1 MGGGAGGNGVL
12 AGASVG
18 VAGKAAGDAGAVAG
32 NAGACAVAAGV
43 GVAGAGSGWPA
54 QPAAITAAAA
64 AKSIPA
70 LNATRIIRLNSQVRF
85 GWQVAAL
92 GDSGAGGVG
101 LARAGCR

>member
-1 MGGGAGGNGVL
+1 MGGGAGTGVL
-12 AGASVG
+12 AGAVVG
-18 VAGKAAGDAGAVAG
+18 VAGKAAGDAGVMAIGSGAG
-32 NAGACAVAAGV
+32 AVAAGV

-70 LNATRIIRLNSQVRF
+70 LNATRIIRLNSQVKF
-85 GWQVAAL
+85 GWRQVVS